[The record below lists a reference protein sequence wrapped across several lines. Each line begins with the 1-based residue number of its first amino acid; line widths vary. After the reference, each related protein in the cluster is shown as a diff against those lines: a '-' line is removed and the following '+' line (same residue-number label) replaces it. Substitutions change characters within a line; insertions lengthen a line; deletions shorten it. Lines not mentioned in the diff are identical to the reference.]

1 MRNSLRPLHRRRLR
15 IRGQSIV
22 EFALMLPVLLIIL
35 SGLFEFGFMF
45 TSYLAILDAARN
57 ASRFASDS
65 DFTTVSSDPDCATT
79 RDFYRQTACLA
90 RQELALQQPT
100 IVLCEPGSAP
110 REHCDGVTLDQFDD
124 IVVSIYSVTKVGIPA
139 ANYPEIVRFPNPGTP
154 CGTLGWSSM
163 TDELLG
169 HPVPAAQCGPRS
181 GIHISRFSNSD
192 ILGMLDLDAPN
203 TAFIVVEINYHHWQ
217 ILALPW
223 FTQFIGDPII
233 FRAYAVWPLTSAE
246 PTSTT

>member
-1 MRNSLRPLHRRRLR
+1 MRNSLRPSHRRRLR
-15 IRGQSIV
+15 IRAQSIV
-22 EFALMLPVLLIIL
+22 EFALMLPVLLILL

-45 TSYLAILDAARN
+45 TTYLALLDAARN

-65 DFTTVSSDPDCATT
+65 DFTTISSDPNCATT
-79 RDFYRQTACLA
+79 KDFFRQTACLA
-90 RQELALQQPT
+90 LQELSLEQPT
-100 IVLCEPGSAP
+100 IELCSPGSAP
-110 REHCDGVTLDQFDD
+110 REHCDGVTPSQFDD
-124 IVVSIYSVTKVGIPA
+124 IIVSIYSVTKFGVPA
-139 ANYPEIVRFPNPGTP
+139 ASYPKIERFPNPGTP
-154 CGTLGWSSM
+154 CGTLGWSYM
-163 TDELLG
+163 VDELLG

-192 ILGMLDLDAPN
+192 ILSKLNMNAPN
-203 TAFIVVEINYHHWQ
+203 TAFIMVEINYHHWQ

-223 FTQFIGDPII
+223 FTQFIGDPIT